1 MTNKGFKAL
10 LLSLSLSLFSSI
22 AIAQDSLS
30 QALTPT
36 VSVSGDMTTEK
47 FSQLMM
53 QGFKSVIVNRPDQ
66 ELGNKVSVNQ
76 LRDIAEAKKIGVIY
90 QPVVSGK
97 INQTDIQ
104 EFAQYYNELAKPI
117 LMVCKSG
124 SRSASLYYQAKNQG
138 LLHE

>member
-10 LLSLSLSLFSSI
+10 LLSLSLSLLSSI

-36 VSVSGDMTTEK
+36 VSVSGDMTTDK

>member
-22 AIAQDSLS
+22 AIAEDSLS